1 MADVTPEPIIR
12 NAMALWQ
19 RNLSSLPARS
29 GFSSGCR
36 RGWQPPTSSRKIARS
51 EAFHWGFGLNL
62 YGRRLMGQAESGWQL
77 EASAPELYERYMVP
91 GIARLW
97 AADLVERAAPKPGE
111 RVLDVAC
118 GTGIVARLAAAAMGT
133 GHVAGLDIN
142 HGMLA
147 VARSRSAGSGLNI
160 EWHEASALDLPFP
173 DSSFDLILCQL
184 GLQFFPD
191 QLRALRE
198 MIRLLVPDGRLAL
211 SVFTA
216 IERTP
221 VTNALAAALDRYL
234 GPQASAVKRSEHSL
248 SDPDH
253 LHQLVAGAGFREV
266 TIEQVI
272 QTIRF
277 DSAQQYVHFQLSAT
291 PLASLVGRM
300 ANVQR
305 SALES
310 NITRDISAALAS
322 VSEEGLTSPQEVHV
336 VRARK

>member
-1 MADVTPEPIIR
+1 MAQT
-12 NAMALWQ
+12 
-19 RNLSSLPARS
+19 
-29 GFSSGCR
+29 
-36 RGWQPPTSSRKIARS
+36 
-51 EAFHWGFGLNL
+51 
-62 YGRRLMGQAESGWQL
+62 ESGWQL

-97 AADLVERAAPKPGE
+97 AADLVQRVAPKPGE

-118 GTGIVARLAAAAMGT
+118 GTGIVARFAAAAMGT
-133 GHVAGLDIN
+133 GHVTGLDIN
-142 HGMLA
+142 KGMLA

-191 QLRALRE
+191 QPRALRE
-198 MIRLLVPDGRLAL
+198 MIRVLVPKGRLAL

-221 VTNALAAALDRYL
+221 VTNALADALDRYV
-234 GPQASAVKRSEHSL
+234 GPTASAIKRSEHSL
-248 SDPDH
+248 SDPVH
-253 LHQLVAGAGFREV
+253 LHELAAGAGFREV
-266 TIEQVI
+266 MIEQVTQI
-272 QTIRF
+272 IRF

-291 PLASLVGRM
+291 PLASLVDRM

-305 SALES
+305 SALEK
-310 NITRDISAALAS
+310 NIVRDVIAALAS
-322 VSEEGLTSPQEVHV
+322 VSEEGFTSPQEVHV